1 MHRKEEFEMR
11 MMMQKRV
18 LFIFITLLAL
28 LLMSGFYSGKTIAA
42 GAEWPSQ
49 NITLI
54 VAYPPGGGFDLVARV
69 TAPFIEKYLPKRTN
83 VIVKNVPGAGSRIGT
98 RELVKAKPDGLTIGI
113 LDPMGLSLMELGG
126 GLDWLDTR
134 KLSWLVRLDDLAD
147 MLIVGP
153 KTGYK
158 HPKDMKGKVVR
169 IAAPDDGG
177 IMRGGVLARNLGATP
192 QFVRYNGTGDAILA
206 MVRGDCDAIAMSWS
220 SGMRQVKA
228 SDDKVIPLFVSS
240 KVPGLN
246 VPSAQEFGIE
256 VEEIIVGH
264 IHMLAAPTGLSP
276 EIRTMWEEVC
286 SKVFKDQDWFEKM
299 NKAGYP
305 ASPLLGKDKQDT
317 LVGNLMERMSKYKDI
332 ISGLS
337 LVK

>member
-1 MHRKEEFEMR
+1 MR
-11 MMMQKRV
+11 GMMGRS
-18 LFIFITLLAL
+18 LLSVFVTIVAL
-28 LLMSGFYSGKTIAA
+28 LSINAFCPGKTMAA
-42 GAEWPSQ
+42 GADWPSQ
-49 NITLI
+49 NVTLI
-54 VAYPPGGGFDLVARV
+54 VPYPPGGGFDLVARV
-69 TAPFIEKYLPKRTN
+69 TAPFIEKYLPKRAN

-98 RELVKAKPDGLTIGI
+98 RELVKSKPDGLTIGI

-126 GLDWLDTR
+126 GLDWLETR

-147 MLIVGP
+147 MLLVGP
-153 KTGYK
+153 KTGYT

-177 IMRGGVLARNLGATP
+177 VMRGGVLARNIGTTP

-228 SDDKVIPLFVSS
+228 SGDKVIPLFVSS

-264 IHMLAAPTGLSP
+264 IHMLAAPPGLSP
-276 EIRTMWEEVC
+276 EIRTLWEEVF
-286 SKVFKDQDWFEKM
+286 SKLFKDQNWFDQMSKP
-299 NKAGYP
+299 GYP
-305 ASPLLGKDKQDT
+305 ASPLLGKDKQDA
-317 LVGNLMERMSKYKDI
+317 LVAKLMERMGHYRDI
-332 ISGLS
+332 ISSLS